1 MRSRMAAAV
10 GGGLLL
16 PALVFFSA
24 LLVRHLG
31 SPANEPA
38 RTAQQIVGWY
48 AGRVPVGLWLLLMA
62 CPLASFVVGA
72 LTLLTPF
79 DARRPVVPQLT
90 ARVRGDL
97 GTRAVLTTTCAAGA
111 ILAVVALHALAN

>member
-1 MRSRMAAAV
+1 MRPRTAAV
-10 GGGLLL
+10 VAAGLLL

-24 LLVRHLG
+24 LLVRPLG
-31 SPANEPA
+31 SLADEPA
-38 RTAQQIVGWY
+38 HTAEQIVAWY

-62 CPLASFVVGA
+62 CPLGSFLVGT
-72 LTLLTPF
+72 LTLLGSV
-79 DARRPVVPQLT
+79 DGRRPVLPQLT

-97 GTRAVLTTTCAAGA
+97 GTRVVLTTTCAAGA